1 MGQMGRKDSRVDRE
15 FGSFFKDLLLYV
27 GTRLRQLAIAVVI
40 LLDLALSAVTGIKKF
55 VMRHVFWGRGSW
67 YRYSVVAVM
76 VIAVFIL
83 PLALYRDPLTQEI
96 YAEDAPVQ
104 SVSEIDLIVERGSS
118 QTLIPKGRTRMEIL
132 TYTVTGGDT
141 LSSIAE
147 RNKVSVQT
155 LLWANNMSETD
166 FIRPGQSIKI
176 PPADG
181 VIHSVKSG
189 DTLSFVANKYDAA
202 EQAIVDLNKS
212 LWDGPPFDLT
222 VGEVLFVPNGTM
234 PPPPAPPVTIAS
246 TSSASV
252 GVATGTYYTGGAAGP
267 AAPSAGRFL
276 GWPVAG
282 GSGIVT
288 QCASAWH
295 PAVDIA
301 DSSAPS
307 LVAAAAGT
315 VIFAG
320 MSDPWGYAW
329 SVQVDHGNGFT
340 TWYAHMSVIS
350 VSSGQYVGKGQVIGR
365 MGATGLATG
374 THVHFELRNGVSW
387 TSRINPAPYMERHVC
402 GY

>member
-1 MGQMGRKDSRVDRE
+1 M
-15 FGSFFKDLLLYV
+15 
-27 GTRLRQLAIAVVI
+27 
-40 LLDLALSAVTGIKKF
+40 
-55 VMRHVFWGRGSW
+55 
-67 YRYSVVAVM
+67 
-76 VIAVFIL
+76 
-83 PLALYRDPLTQEI
+83 
-96 YAEDAPVQ
+96 
-104 SVSEIDLIVERGSS
+104 
-118 QTLIPKGRTRMEIL
+118 
-132 TYTVTGGDT
+132 
-141 LSSIAE
+141 
-147 RNKVSVQT
+147 
-155 LLWANNMSETD
+155 
-166 FIRPGQSIKI
+166 
-176 PPADG
+176 
-181 VIHSVKSG
+181 
-189 DTLSFVANKYDAA
+189 
-202 EQAIVDLNKS
+202 
-212 LWDGPPFDLT
+212 
-222 VGEVLFVPNGTM
+222 
-234 PPPPAPPVTIAS
+234 TIAS